1 MRMAAVISGAM
12 TAARRTTADRVSVR
26 ESVGARSYRPRV
38 RNHRARLLALLVAL
52 LALSGC
58 TFELQFEEP
67 AQPTLTSVGQGDV
80 PAGTLD
86 PSAAAAALVDLRIA
100 EKAAMDGYER
110 GCGEGEGC
118 VFGPAWADVDRNGCD
133 QRNDVL
139 HRDLTEVQV
148 REGTQ
153 GCVVVAG
160 TLDDPYTGAVVPFVK
175 AEASE
180 VPIDH
185 VVPLAAAWVQGAAE
199 WTPEQRA
206 YFANDVANLIATTQS
221 VNSSKS
227 DSTADEWVPPDQ
239 SYGCSYATVVV
250 TVKDAYD
257 LAVTPAEAAA
267 LEELLATC

>member
-1 MRMAAVISGAM
+1 MRTS
-12 TAARRTTADRVSVR
+12 
-26 ESVGARSYRPRV
+26 
-38 RNHRARLLALLVAL
+38 RARLLALLVVL

-58 TFELQFEEP
+58 TFEWQLEGPAEP
-67 AQPTLTSVGQGDV
+67 SLTSVGQGDV

-86 PSAAAAALVDLRIA
+86 PSAASAALAGLRVA
-100 EKAAMDGYER
+100 ERTPLDGYER

-139 HRDLTEVQV
+139 HRDLTAVQV

-160 TLDDPYTGAVVPFVK
+160 VLDDPYSGAVVPFTK
-175 AEASE
+175 ADAAL

-185 VVPLAAAWVQGAAE
+185 VVPLAAAWAQGAAE

-206 YFANDVANLIATTQS
+206 YFANDVTNLIATTRAE
-221 VNSSKS
+221 NSAKG
-227 DSTADEWVPPDQ
+227 DSTAEEWVPPDPT
-239 SYGCSYATVVV
+239 YGCSYATVVI
-250 TVKDAYD
+250 TVKNDYS

-267 LEELLATC
+267 LEDLLATC